1 MNRSIFAF
9 CIALLTCLITL
20 PAWAEQ
26 ANQPSRDATPLPR
39 PPATIPP
46 RTVYPGVVPQ
56 RPTKPAKQNQP
67 QRMRAGDVHV
77 SPSLQMTSSLAL
89 EVEAQDRDPVNS
101 AYAPGMAV
109 SNGTCYGTG
118 GLGITAAA
126 FSISGGGP
134 TLDEGCDARYD
145 AASLIAVGEV
155 ESAVERLCMKPEI
168 REARRNAGRPCL
180 ADTPNAPGA
189 VFTEVCLDSTGQPY
203 TDPLVAA
210 RACQQ

>member
-1 MNRSIFAF
+1 
-9 CIALLTCLITL
+9 
-20 PAWAEQ
+20 
-26 ANQPSRDATPLPR
+26 
-39 PPATIPP
+39 
-46 RTVYPGVVPQ
+46 
-56 RPTKPAKQNQP
+56 
-67 QRMRAGDVHV
+67 MRAGDVHV
-77 SPSLQMTSSLAL
+77 SPSLQLSSSLSLA
-89 EVEAQDRDPVNS
+89 VEAQDRDPVNS

-126 FSISGGGP
+126 FSISGGAP
-134 TLDEGCDARYD
+134 TMDEGCDARYD

-180 ADTPNAPGA
+180 SDTPNAPGA
-189 VFTEVCLDSTGQPY
+189 IFTEVCLDPTGQPY

-210 RACQQ
+210 RACPQ